1 MSIFRLTNPVKLTK
15 DFKALCSHQCIVAL
29 ADGMFGLFLP
39 IFLLKEF
46 GNSVYWVIVFY
57 TIGYLLYGLLV
68 PFGAMLIQ
76 RAGLKKLMIIA
87 RCFNILFYLSL
98 YFLHSNPILFAIL
111 ANFNLVMFRL
121 LYWVP
126 YHVDLAKFTTGKYR
140 GRQMAYLAALGYL
153 ISIGSPLLAGFLLTQ
168 SSFSTLFIISIVI
181 LIASLFPLTKLS
193 KSQVKFEF
201 SYFQS
206 FRELFKKANKRL
218 RTAYIADGAQGFV
231 GVVIWPIFIYQIL
244 EEQYLAVGAITALVV
259 IGTIVCQ
266 LLVGGYTD
274 KFPKR
279 KLIRAGSFIYAFG
292 WMAKMFV
299 VTAFQIF
306 VVGTFHS
313 FGYIFLRTPFDA
325 FSYEQFTD
333 RGAYLDE
340 YTVLREISI
349 NLGRAIMGFVLI
361 ILIYLVG
368 IKVAF
373 PIAAIASLLINV
385 F

>member
-1 MSIFRLTNPVKLTK
+1 
-15 DFKALCSHQCIVAL
+15 
-29 ADGMFGLFLP
+29 
-39 IFLLKEF
+39 
-46 GNSVYWVIVFY
+46 
-57 TIGYLLYGLLV
+57 
-68 PFGAMLIQ
+68 
-76 RAGLKKLMIIA
+76 
-87 RCFNILFYLSL
+87 
-98 YFLHSNPILFAIL
+98 
-111 ANFNLVMFRL
+111 
-121 LYWVP
+121 
-126 YHVDLAKFTTGKYR
+126 
-140 GRQMAYLAALGYL
+140 LGYL